1 MRQIGSKEKLNK
13 NNNLNKMNNQL
24 LRILILLTAIQ
35 INFACKKADE
45 EHCNMVRVEIY
56 SSRNYVLVDNVQVLT
71 PALFYW
77 KVGKKVE
84 LSALGSWDRDLVKIS
99 VFKELIKDT
108 TFENFGQ
115 VKVVYEVQP

>member
-1 MRQIGSKEKLNK
+1 
-13 NNNLNKMNNQL
+13 
-24 LRILILLTAIQ
+24 
-35 INFACKKADE
+35 
-45 EHCNMVRVEIY
+45 MVRVEIF
-56 SSRNYVLVDNVQVLT
+56 SSRNYVLVDNVQVST

-77 KVGKKVE
+77 EVGKKVE
-84 LSALGSWDRDLVKIS
+84 LSTLGSWTGDLVKIS

>member
-1 MRQIGSKEKLNK
+1 
-13 NNNLNKMNNQL
+13 MNTQL
-24 LRILILLTAIQ
+24 LRVLILLAAIQ
-35 INFACKKADE
+35 INFACKKTDE

-56 SSRNYVLVDNVQVLT
+56 SSRNYVLVDNVQVST

-77 KVGKKVE
+77 EVGKKVE
-84 LSALGSWDRDLVKIS
+84 LSTLGSWTGDLVKIS